1 MARLLGVE
9 IPDNKKVVIALTYV
23 FGIGRV
29 TAEKIVKHT
38 GVKGDKKVKDLNE
51 EELGKIAGFIQKN
64 ITVEGDLKKEIAENI
79 RRLQEIG
86 SYRGYRHKHSLP
98 VRGQRT
104 RSNARTRKG
113 PRKTVGVIRDK
124 TARRAVR
131 QDTQTETKTK

>member
-29 TAEKIVKHT
+29 SAEKIVKHA

-64 ITVEGDLKKEIAENI
+64 IMVEGDLKKEIAENI

-124 TARRAVR
+124 TARKAVR

>member
-29 TAEKIVKHT
+29 SAEKIVKHA

-64 ITVEGDLKKEIAENI
+64 IMVEGDLKKEIAENI

-131 QDTQTETKTK
+131 QDTQPETKTK